1 MAWFRLTSLA
11 FGYTQAGNDK
21 NRAATVPALATLAES
36 SIDQNPV
43 SSVLRVRKPCIL
55 MQLAQ
60 RSRVPVSDVRPNS
73 GP

>member
-21 NRAATVPALATLAES
+21 NRAATVPAFATLAES
-36 SIDQNPV
+36 SINENPV
-43 SSVLRVRKPCIL
+43 SPVLTMRKPCIL

-60 RSRVPVSDVRPNS
+60 PFQRAR
-73 GP
+73 

>member
-36 SIDQNPV
+36 SIGENPV
-43 SSVLRVRKPCIL
+43 FPVLTMRKPCIL
-55 MQLAQ
+55 MQLAP
-60 RSRVPVSDVRPNS
+60 RFPRVR
-73 GP
+73 